1 MSKSSQKFQ
10 SAHNPSVLLSLEEN
24 NSIFSLLS
32 RGQTALA
39 TSVIQLLITSPP
51 THKEWQLFA
60 TGVMCFVKHNQKRSY
75 FFRLYDF
82 DEKKMIWEQEIYLD
96 MNYQQLEPYFH
107 MLEAE
112 DCMAG
117 LNFAD
122 ERDAQHFGL
131 VVRKKADLI
140 NKMLRTKDKPN
151 KDRLKE
157 DSIRKI
163 DNNSLKVPNI
173 SSMRTRSLDS
183 LQTANQNFINIEKSN
198 SKSKL
203 KISKLDIGSPTD
215 FRHIQHI
222 GWSPST
228 GFDLKVIDPKLQNF
242 FEIAGVSADLLDD
255 IDTRKFIFSFIDTHG
270 GIETAIQEATNQQTA
285 KVQPKNVWIYKI
297 FKNL

>member
-1 MSKSSQKFQ
+1 MSE
-10 SAHNPSVLLSLEEN
+10 SAHKPSVLLSLEEN

-32 RGQTALA
+32 RGQISLA

-75 FFRLYDF
+75 YFRLYDF
-82 DEKKMIWEQEIYLD
+82 DEKKMLWEQEIYSGI
-96 MNYQQLEPYFH
+96 NYQQSEPFFH
-107 MLEAE
+107 MFEA
-112 DCMAG
+112 DHCMAG

-131 VVRKKADLI
+131 VVREKANLI
-140 NKMLRTKDKPN
+140 NKKLRTKDKPN

-157 DSIRKI
+157 DSKI
-163 DNNSLKVPNI
+163 DNNLLNVPNV
-173 SSMRTRSLDS
+173 SPVRARSLDS
-183 LQTANQNFINIEKSN
+183 LQTGNQDFKYIQKPD
-198 SKSKL
+198 SKSKI

-242 FEIAGVSADLLDD
+242 FEIAGISADQLDD
-255 IDTRKFIFSFIDTHG
+255 IDTRKFIFNFIDNHG

>member
-1 MSKSSQKFQ
+1 
-10 SAHNPSVLLSLEEN
+10 
-24 NSIFSLLS
+24 
-32 RGQTALA
+32 
-39 TSVIQLLITSPP
+39 
-51 THKEWQLFA
+51 
-60 TGVMCFVKHNQKRSY
+60 
-75 FFRLYDF
+75 
-82 DEKKMIWEQEIYLD
+82 
-96 MNYQQLEPYFH
+96 
-107 MLEAE
+107 
-112 DCMAG
+112 MAG

-131 VVRKKADLI
+131 VVRKKSDLI

-173 SSMRTRSLDS
+173 SSMRARSLDS

-270 GIETAIQEATNQQTA
+270 GIETAIQEATNQQMA
-285 KVQPKNVWIYKI
+285 KIEPKNVCICYSS
-297 FKNL
+297 

>member
-1 MSKSSQKFQ
+1 MSKGSQKFQ

-107 MLEAE
+107 MFEAE

-131 VVRKKADLI
+131 VVRKKSDLI

-173 SSMRTRSLDS
+173 SSMRARSLDS

-270 GIETAIQEATNQQTA
+270 GIETAIQEATNQQMA
-285 KVQPKNVWIYKI
+285 KIEPKNVCICYSS
-297 FKNL
+297 